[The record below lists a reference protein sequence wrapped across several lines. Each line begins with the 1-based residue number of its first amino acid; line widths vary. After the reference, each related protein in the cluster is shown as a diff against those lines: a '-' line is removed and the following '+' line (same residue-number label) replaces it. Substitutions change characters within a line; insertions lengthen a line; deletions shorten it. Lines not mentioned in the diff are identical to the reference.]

1 MSKEFE
7 RYLIVILLL
16 ILIGLS
22 GCVAKQ
28 KPIET
33 KEPKVQTT
41 LETIGKLNAIGNV
54 LGCLFDPTPCQKANK
69 KLNEELDN
77 GYPE

>member
-1 MSKEFE
+1 MTKEFE

-22 GCVAKQ
+22 GCVSKQ
-28 KPIET
+28 KSIDT
-33 KEPKVQTT
+33 KEPKAPTT
-41 LETIGKLNAIGNV
+41 IDTIGKLDAISTV

-69 KLNEELDN
+69 KLQDELNN
-77 GYPE
+77 GDSK

>member
-1 MSKEFE
+1 MTKEFE

-22 GCVAKQ
+22 GCVPKQ

-33 KEPKVQTT
+33 KEPKAPTT
-41 LETIGKLNAIGNV
+41 IDTIGKLNAIGNV

-69 KLNEELDN
+69 KLQDELNN
-77 GYPE
+77 GDSK

>member
-1 MSKEFE
+1 MNKEFE

-77 GYPE
+77 GYTE

>member
-1 MSKEFE
+1 MNKEFE

-33 KEPKVQTT
+33 KEPKAQTT

>member
-1 MSKEFE
+1 MNKEFE

-54 LGCLFDPTPCQKANK
+54 LGCSFDPTPCQKANK

>member
-1 MSKEFE
+1 MNKEFE

-22 GCVAKQ
+22 GCVSKQ

>member
-1 MSKEFE
+1 MNKEFE

>member
-1 MSKEFE
+1 MTKEFE

-22 GCVAKQ
+22 GCVSKQ
-28 KPIET
+28 KSIESGSPT
-33 KEPKVQTT
+33 AHTS
-41 LETIGKLNAIGNV
+41 LETIGKLDAIGSV

-69 KLNEELDN
+69 KLQDELDN
-77 GYPE
+77 GNSK

>member
-1 MSKEFE
+1 MTKEFE

-22 GCVAKQ
+22 GCVSKQ
-28 KPIET
+28 KPMEI
-33 KEPKVQTT
+33 KEPKATT
-41 LETIGKLNAIGNV
+41 TIDTIGKLGAISNV

-69 KLNEELDN
+69 KLQEELDN
-77 GYPE
+77 GDSK

>member
-1 MSKEFE
+1 MNKEFE

-22 GCVAKQ
+22 GCVSKQ
-28 KPIET
+28 KSIET
-33 KEPKVQTT
+33 KEPKAQTT

>member
-1 MSKEFE
+1 MTKEFE

-22 GCVAKQ
+22 GCVSKQ
-28 KPIET
+28 KPIKT
-33 KEPKVQTT
+33 KEPKAPTT
-41 LETIGKLNAIGNV
+41 LDTIGQLDAIGNV

-69 KLNEELDN
+69 KLQQELNN
-77 GYPE
+77 GDSK

>member
-1 MSKEFE
+1 MNKEFE

-28 KPIET
+28 KPIQT

-41 LETIGKLNAIGNV
+41 LETIGQLNAIGKV
-54 LGCLFDPTPCQKANK
+54 LGCLFDPTPCQKASK

-77 GYPE
+77 GYTE